1 MPLSTA
7 ELCAIVTR
15 NETARIIL
23 KRVPALKL
31 DQAYLVAGAVFQAVW
46 NHRAQ
51 RSPDEGIADYD
62 IAYFDPDLSYDAED
76 AVIRRADELFEDL
89 SARVEIRNQARVHL
103 WYPTRF
109 GAPYPRV
116 NSTTDGIARYL
127 VTCTCIGIDT
137 AGEVFAPD
145 GYHDL
150 WHGILR
156 PNPRA
161 PNLKGFGAKARSYQ
175 ARWPWLRVLNADG
188 TDGVGSN

>member
-1 MPLSTA
+1 MALSTA

-15 NETARIIL
+15 NETAQVIL
-23 KRVPALKL
+23 ERLPALNL

-51 RSPDEGIADYD
+51 CPADYGIADYD
-62 IAYFDPDLSYDAED
+62 IAYFDPDLSYEAED
-76 AVIRRADELFEDL
+76 AVIRRARELFADL
-89 SARVEIRNQARVHL
+89 SARIEIRNQARVHL

-109 GAPYPRV
+109 GAPYPPL
-116 NSTTDGIARYL
+116 NSTVDGISRYL
-127 VTCTCIGIDT
+127 VTCTCMGINAT
-137 AGEVFAPD
+137 GQIFAPD

-161 PNLKGFGAKARSYQ
+161 PSLKGFCAKARSYQ
-175 ARWPWLRVLNADG
+175 ARWPWLRVLDADA
-188 TDGVGSN
+188 SN

>member
-23 KRVPALKL
+23 KRLPALKL

-76 AVIRRADELFEDL
+76 AVIRRADELFADL
-89 SARVEIRNQARVHL
+89 SARIEIRNQARVHL

-109 GAPYPRV
+109 GAPYPPL
-116 NSTTDGIARYL
+116 NSTVDGISRYL
-127 VTCTCIGIDT
+127 AHLIRGMSGIRWRAWFKSLISCRSMGADANPART
-137 AGEVFAPD
+137 GLCHTHHDRKYPVSVFSAIRAAQES
-145 GYHDL
+145 
-150 WHGILR
+150 HGC
-156 PNPRA
+156 
-161 PNLKGFGAKARSYQ
+161 
-175 ARWPWLRVLNADG
+175 V
-188 TDGVGSN
+188 